1 MAQPVQI
8 TVGGPGPFDP
18 APGSTS
24 WADPDYAGI
33 TGYLEREGLGTM
45 PAATY
50 SIRPT
55 GGANLVGN
63 VFAGGEIYFFH
74 PTGIDLQTAPS
85 SYTNGFNYAYL
96 VNKLFGRIGWK
107 QPTIAGSPVL
117 NTANTTSTSGRYFN
131 GAAGFHAMLTVEN
144 IISAMEDPLAG
155 TVAINDYLTDLQTGA
170 IFTLLNGVLSTP
182 QLIDSTML
190 FERSIRND
198 IPLQNF
204 GKFCGYRIRV
214 APGEFTVQ
222 LSKVSFIFSGNAN
235 FNFYVFH
242 DMRKAPIFTQAVSV
256 VGNDQ
261 VPIELH
267 DCVLKYADNDVQGG
281 IYYAGYFQNDIGGV
295 QAFDEFVS
303 KWNDSLAF
311 GYTGFEAVQSATAD
325 FNRINVPY
333 AFKTY
338 GMNLEIQSYRDF
350 TNKVVRNPGLFDEAL
365 GLMVAILALE
375 VMAYSTRSN
384 KNQRMTKELAS
395 QIYID
400 INNSESAGH
409 FNPYVAGLVVR
420 LEREMN
426 RIRDTFLFNKS
437 KRGVFQS
444 TRPPIFN
451 D

>member
-1 MAQPVQI
+1 MGQPVQI
-8 TVGGPGPFDP
+8 TVGGSGQYDP
-18 APGSTS
+18 APGSST

-33 TGYLEREGLGTM
+33 TGYLEKEGLGTM
-45 PAATY
+45 QAANY
-50 SIRPT
+50 SVLPT
-55 GGANLVGN
+55 GGVQLVGN
-63 VFAGGEIYFFH
+63 IFAAGEIYFFH
-74 PTGIDLQTAPS
+74 PTGLNFQVAPS
-85 SYTNGFNYAYL
+85 GYTNGFNYAYL

-107 QPTIAGSPVL
+107 QPTIAGVPTLS
-117 NTANTTSTSGRYFN
+117 TANLTSNSGRYFTQ
-131 GAAGFHAMLTVEN
+131 FHPMCTVEN
-144 IISAMEDPLAG
+144 IISTMEDPLAG
-155 TVAINDYLTDLQTGA
+155 SQAVNDYLQDLQTGA
-170 IFTLLNGVLSTP
+170 IFTLLNQVLSTP
-182 QLIDSTML
+182 QLIDSTLL
-190 FERSIRND
+190 FERYIRND

-256 VGNDQ
+256 TAGDQ
-261 VPIELH
+261 APIELEE
-267 DCVLKYADNDVQGG
+267 CYLKYADDNVQGG
-281 IYYAGYFQNDIGGV
+281 VYYCGYFQNDIGQV

-303 KWNDSLAF
+303 QWNESIAF
-311 GYTGFEAVQSATAD
+311 GYTGFEAVQTSTAD

-350 TNKVVRNPGLFDEAL
+350 TNKIARNAGLFDNAM

-375 VMAYSTRSN
+375 IMAYSTRSN
-384 KNQRMTKELAS
+384 KNQRITKELAS

-400 INNSESAGH
+400 VNNSENAGK
-409 FNPYVAGLVVR
+409 FNPYVAGLKIR
-420 LEREMN
+420 LEQEMN
-426 RIRDTFLFNKS
+426 RIRDNFLFNKS
-437 KRGVFQS
+437 KRGVFQA

-451 D
+451 S